1 MNYIDV
7 LISKTVSWI
16 DQVFSFAN
24 QYSNIIVYGVFAM
37 MLAKVLKLK
46 INYSNK

>member
-16 DQVFSFAN
+16 DQIFSFGN
-24 QYSNIIVYGVFAM
+24 KYSNIIVYGVLAM
-37 MLAKVLKLK
+37 MVAKMAKLK

>member
-7 LISKTVSWI
+7 LISKTVGWI
-16 DQVFSFAN
+16 DQMFSFVN
-24 QYSNIIVYGVFAM
+24 QYSNIIVYGVLAM
-37 MLAKVLKLK
+37 MVAKMMKLK